1 MHTSVNR
8 RKLLKLS
15 AAATAMFGASS
26 LPALAR
32 PALASPRAALE
43 EPAAGT
49 WRTWFLHSGSDL
61 RLPPPPDSKAEL
73 SAARGLLGSVD
84 EATRDRIAYWDAGA
98 PPYRWNAIA
107 TDMFFDGAF
116 GSSNFPRIQAYL
128 NMAINDATLA
138 AWDSKYVYVRPRPSQ
153 LDSSITPLVSQP
165 NSPAYPAEH
174 AAAAG
179 AASELLA
186 HFAPNEAEALRAMA
200 DEASTSRVQAGVQY
214 PSDVA
219 AGLDIGRA
227 VAALAI
233 DAAKADNYDT
243 ATWDGVI
250 PEGPGLWKG
259 QNPSGASDRFWKT
272 LVVPSAD
279 CFRPPPPPAYD
290 SPERA
295 REIDAVKN
303 FPRTPATNGSALW
316 VQYQLRGASN
326 FNIVFNRELG
336 RRVLE
341 ERLDDSPLPARIY
354 ALMHAIFLDAW
365 ITTQDAK
372 FTYWTAR
379 PSMFDPSITTLFPN
393 PPHPSYPSNASAQAT
408 SPSLVLAHFFPRDD
422 AALITQANEYG
433 DARLWAGSTFRAT
446 SRHHARWGSSW
457 PRWPSRATA
466 DDQWTT
472 QSFVLRPRRAS
483 G

>member
-1 MHTSVNR
+1 MP
-8 RKLLKLS
+8 L
-15 AAATAMFGASS
+15 
-26 LPALAR
+26 
-32 PALASPRAALE
+32 PRA
-43 EPAAGT
+43 
-49 WRTWFLHSGSDL
+49 
-61 RLPPPPDSKAEL
+61 L
-73 SAARGLLGSVD
+73 SSEVL
-84 EATRDRIAYWDAGA
+84 AYFA
-98 PPYRWNAIA
+98 
-107 TDMFFDGAF
+107 
-116 GSSNFPRIQAYL
+116 
-128 NMAINDATLA
+128 
-138 AWDSKYVYVRPRPSQ
+138 PSQ
-153 LDSSITPLVSQP
+153 AD
-165 NSPAYPAEH
+165 
-174 AAAAG
+174 
-179 AASELLA
+179 
-186 HFAPNEAEALRAMA
+186 ALRSMA
-200 DEASTSRVQAGVQY
+200 GEASTSRVQAGVQY

-219 AGLDIGRA
+219 AGLDIGRSVAELA
-227 VAALAI
+227 VK
-233 DAAKADNYDT
+233 AAKDDSYNT

-250 PEGPGLWKG
+250 PEGPGLWRG

-279 CFRPPPPPAYD
+279 HFRPPPPPAYD

-295 REIDAVKN
+295 QQIDAVKN
-303 FPRTPATNGSALW
+303 FPRTPNTNGIAMW

-408 SPSLVLAHFFPRDD
+408 SPSLVLAHFFPRDA
-422 AALITQANEYG
+422 AALIKQANEYG
-433 DARLWAGSTFRAT
+433 DARLWAGIHFPIDVET
-446 SRHHARWGSSW
+446 SRQMGEQLAAAALARDG
-457 PRWPSRATA
+457 
-466 DDQWTT
+466 
-472 QSFVLRPRRAS
+472 

>member
-1 MHTSVNR
+1 
-8 RKLLKLS
+8 
-15 AAATAMFGASS
+15 

-32 PALASPRAALE
+32 PVLATSRQSLE
-43 EPAAGT
+43 EPGAGA
-49 WRTWFLHSGSDL
+49 WRTWFLQSGSDL
-61 RLPPPPDSKAEL
+61 RPPPPPDSSAEL
-73 SAARGLLGSVD
+73 SVVRGMLGSLD
-84 EATRDRIAYWDAGA
+84 EATRDRIDYWDAGA

-107 TDMFFDGAF
+107 TDMFFRGAF

-128 NMAINDATLA
+128 NMAINDATVG
-138 AWDSKYVYVRPRPSQ
+138 AWDSKYAYTRPRPSQ
-153 LDSSITPLVSQP
+153 LDGSVVPIVALPSSPSY
-165 NSPAYPAEH
+165 AAEH

-179 AASELLA
+179 AASEVLGY
-186 HFAPNEAEALRAMA
+186 FAPSEADVLRGMA
-200 DEASTSRVQAGVQY
+200 EEASTSRVQAGVQY

-227 VAALAI
+227 VADLAVK
-233 DAAKADNYDT
+233 AAKEDSYNT
-243 ATWDGVI
+243 AAWDGVI

-259 QNPSGASDRFWKT
+259 KNPSGASDRFWKT

-279 CFRPPPPPAYD
+279 YFRPPPPPAFD

-295 REIDAVKN
+295 QQIDAVKN
-303 FPRTPATNGSALW
+303 FPRTPDTNGIAMW

-341 ERLDDSPLPARIY
+341 DRLDDSPLPARVY

-408 SPSLVLAHFFPRDD
+408 SPSLVLAHFFPRDA
-422 AALITQANEYG
+422 AALLKQANEYG
-433 DARLWAGSTFRAT
+433 DARLWAGIHFPSDVET
-446 SRHHARWGSSW
+446 SRQMGEQLAAAALARDG
-457 PRWPSRATA
+457 
-466 DDQWTT
+466 
-472 QSFVLRPRRAS
+472 

>member
-1 MHTSVNR
+1 VRGMLGN
-8 RKLLKLS
+8 LD
-15 AAATAMFGASS
+15 AAS
-26 LPALAR
+26 
-32 PALASPRAALE
+32 
-43 EPAAGT
+43 
-49 WRTWFLHSGSDL
+49 H
-61 RLPPPPDSKAEL
+61 
-73 SAARGLLGSVD
+73 
-84 EATRDRIAYWDAGA
+84 DRIAYWGAGA

-107 TDMFFDGAF
+107 TDMFFRGAF
-116 GSSNFPRIQAYL
+116 GPSNFPRIQAYL
-128 NMAINDATLA
+128 NMAINDATVA
-138 AWDSKYVYVRPRPSQ
+138 AWDSKYAYGRQRPSQ
-153 LDSSITPLVSQP
+153 LDSSIVPVVALPS
-165 NSPAYPAEH
+165 SPAYPAEH
-174 AAAAG
+174 AAAAA
-179 AASELLA
+179 AASEVLA
-186 HFAPNEAEALRAMA
+186 YFAPNEGESLRAMA

-227 VAALAI
+227 VADLAI
-233 DAAKADNYDT
+233 NAAKADNYDT
-243 ATWDGVI
+243 AKWDGVI

-259 QNPSGASDRFWKT
+259 QNPSGASDRLWKT

-279 CFRPPPPPAYD
+279 YFRPPPPAAYD

-303 FPRTPATNGSALW
+303 FPRTPATNGIALW

-408 SPSLVLAHFFPRDD
+408 SPSLVLAHFFPRDAD
-422 AALITQANEYG
+422 ALIKQANEYG
-433 DARLWAGSTFRAT
+433 DARLWAGIHFPSDVET
-446 SRHHARWGSSW
+446 SRQMGEQLAAVALARDG
-457 PRWPSRATA
+457 
-466 DDQWTT
+466 
-472 QSFVLRPRRAS
+472 